1 MRNFLTILALLFSFA
16 ASAQSIRISDF
27 KATITDATA
36 PDAVQ
41 DADGALCTI
50 LRMETEETGWT
61 FEAGMAGITDVMY
74 GKDVIYVYVPA
85 GARILSVAHP
95 NAAPLRN
102 WNIPQRLEPGRTYS
116 MKLEIFVPQS
126 APVEKPKR
134 VISKPKPTPKPV
146 PSPAFSNRV
155 YEKDFCWHFAD
166 AYLGFVNDREGYTD
180 ECFVGL
186 RYTYLQHRVGP
197 YISAAFS
204 TDEMSAFFAGAAYRF
219 THPESSDL
227 DFQAYGGVG
236 LVYGGLLAGEAGI
249 RFGWK
254 SSHKLSGLDF
264 GVGCQFWK
272 GTITPTVEVG
282 LYIWGIPVVCGLC
295 LALRA
300 L

>member
-1 MRNFLTILALLFSFA
+1 MRNFLTILVLLFSVA
-16 ASAQSIRISDF
+16 AGAQSIRISGF
-27 KATITDATA
+27 KATITEATA
-36 PDAVQ
+36 PDTVQ
-41 DADGALCTI
+41 DADGALCAI
-50 LRMETEETGWT
+50 LRMETKETGWT
-61 FEAGMAGITDVMY
+61 FEAGIAGITDVMY

-102 WNIPQRLEPGRTYS
+102 WDIPQRLEPGRTYS
-116 MKLEIFVPQS
+116 MKLEIFVSQP
-126 APVEKPKR
+126 APIEKPKC
-134 VISKPKPTPKPV
+134 VISKPKPTPKPAS
-146 PSPAFSNRV
+146 SPVFSNRV
-155 YEKDFCWHFAD
+155 YEKDFCWHFTD

-197 YISAAFS
+197 YISAAIS
-204 TDEMSAFFAGAAYRF
+204 TDEMSAFFAGAAYRS
-219 THPESSDL
+219 TRPESSDL

-254 SSHKLSGLDF
+254 SNHKLSGLDF

>member
-1 MRNFLTILALLFSFA
+1 MRNFLTIFTLLLSVA
-16 ASAQSIRISDF
+16 ASAQSIRISGF
-27 KATITDATA
+27 KATIADAAA
-36 PDAVQ
+36 PDAEQ
-41 DADGALCTI
+41 DADGALCAI
-50 LRMETEETGWT
+50 LRMETKETGWT

-85 GARILSVAHP
+85 GARNLTVANP

-102 WNIPQRLEPGRTYS
+102 WDIPQRLEPGRTYT
-116 MKLEIFVPQS
+116 MKLEIVVPKP
-126 APVEKPKR
+126 APVEKPR
-134 VISKPKPTPKPV
+134 PVVSKPTPKPTT
-146 PSPAFSNRV
+146 SPVISNRV
-155 YEKDFCWHFAD
+155 DEKDFYWHFTD

-227 DFQAYGGVG
+227 DFQAYGGIG
-236 LVYGGLLAGEAGI
+236 LAYGNLLAGEAGI

-254 SSHKLSGLDF
+254 SVHKLSGLDF

-272 GTITPTVEVG
+272 GAIVPTVEVG
-282 LYIWGIPVVCGLC
+282 LYIWGVPVVCGLC
-295 LALRA
+295 LALHA

>member
-1 MRNFLTILALLFSFA
+1 MRYFTTILTLLISA
-16 ASAQSIRISDF
+16 VAGAQSIRISDF
-27 KATITDATA
+27 KPSIADAAA
-36 PDAVQ
+36 PDAVL
-41 DADGALCTI
+41 DADGALCAV
-50 LRMETEETGWT
+50 LRMETRESGWT

-95 NAAPLRN
+95 NATPLRN
-102 WNIPQRLEPGRTYS
+102 WDIPQRLEPGRTYS
-116 MKLEIFVPQS
+116 MKLEIFVPQP
-126 APVEKPKR
+126 APVEKPR
-134 VISKPKPTPKPV
+134 PVVSKPTPKPTT
-146 PSPAFSNRV
+146 SPVISNRV
-155 YEKDFCWHFAD
+155 DEKDFCWHFTD

-186 RYTYLQHRVGP
+186 RYTYLQQRVGP

-219 THPESSDL
+219 TRPESSDL
-227 DFQAYGGVG
+227 DFQAYGGIG
-236 LVYGGLLAGEAGI
+236 LAYGSLLAGEAGI

-254 SSHKLSGLDF
+254 SNHKLSGLDF

-272 GTITPTVEVG
+272 GAFVPTVEVG
-282 LYIWGIPVVCGLC
+282 LYIWGVPVVLGLC
-295 LALRA
+295 LALHA